1 MFVVDWQ
8 HFTPWTALAGG
19 ALIGLSAGALGLAG
33 GKIAGISGIL
43 GATLDEL
50 RRGTRP
56 TPWRAAFLG
65 GIVLASLAWGACAP
79 MPGAHHGRDWALI
92 ALAGALVGFGTRL
105 GSGCASGHGVCGLS
119 RLSAR
124 SAVAVA
130 VFMGCAIVT
139 ATVLHAH

>member
-1 MFVVDWQ
+1 MFDVDWQ

-19 ALIGLSAGALGLAG
+19 ALIGLSAGALGLLG

-50 RRGTRP
+50 RRGVRP

-65 GIVLASLAWGACAP
+65 GIVLASLAWAAFAP
-79 MPGAHHGRDWALI
+79 VPGAHHGSHGALI
-92 ALAGALVGFGTRL
+92 AVAGVLVGFGTRL

-119 RLSAR
+119 RLSLR

-130 VFMGCAIVT
+130 TFMACAMFT
-139 ATVLHAH
+139 ATLLRLH

>member
-56 TPWRAAFLG
+56 TPWRAAFLA
-65 GIVLASLAWGACAP
+65 GIVLASLVWAAFAP
-79 MPGAHHGRDWALI
+79 VPGAHHGRDGALI

-119 RLSAR
+119 RLSRR

-130 VFMGCAIVT
+130 TFMASAMFT
-139 ATVLHAH
+139 ATLLRLH

>member
-1 MFVVDWQ
+1 MFAVDWQ
-8 HFTPWTALAGG
+8 HFTPWSALTGG

-43 GATLDEL
+43 GATMDEL

-56 TPWRAAFLG
+56 TPWRAAFLT
-65 GIVLASLAWGACAP
+65 GIVLASLVWGACAP

-119 RLSAR
+119 RLSRR

-130 VFMGCAIVT
+130 TFMASAMFT
-139 ATVLHAH
+139 ATLLRLH